1 METSGQNELNQF
13 EMTQVLKRNLA
24 KIQKKIGLSRD
35 AKN

>member
-24 KIQKKIGLSRD
+24 KIQKKIGLS
-35 AKN
+35 